1 MALAGLDVFELPF
14 ALLPPGEV
22 GRCSFE
28 LEAFSR
34 SSAARLRR
42 GVTDP
47 EEIEA
52 RAEAGRRVGT
62 GEEVVSLFC
71 RRREARLGRGVWV
84 GG

>member
-1 MALAGLDVFELPF
+1 MALAGLEDFELPF
-14 ALLPPGEV
+14 ALLPPGEL

-28 LEAFSR
+28 SQTFWR
-34 SSAARLRR
+34 SSAARFRR

-47 EEIEA
+47 DEIEA
-52 RAEAGRRVGT
+52 RAEAARRVGT